1 MFRDFFIYSAEVL
14 AAAGLSTTVART
26 NIDADADFECY
37 AQSSTQISRL
47 ARVTQTESSSGRQMQ
62 DGPNPLT
69 GAFSDGR
76 HLFSFPVAKVFKRG
90 STLISNIVDESGAGN
105 QVRLAYHGA
114 KVFPRWPFPRPEYV
128 ARELFS
134 YTVPFVAVATD
145 PFGVGTI
152 AVGGVG
158 IYTVRIQEDADFEIR
173 KWTITHDQA
182 IPAAS
187 DSVALMMLS
196 DESANVQL
204 MDRPIPVESLGGAI
218 FSDADFSANYPY
230 TLRVPKLIRA
240 GNVLTVT
247 VRNLCAAPLAL
258 RMVLWGAKCY
268 SDLPR

>member
-14 AAAGLSTTVART
+14 AAAGLSNTAART
-26 NIDADADFECY
+26 NIDADADFEIY
-37 AQSSTQISRL
+37 AQTATAIDRR
-47 ARVTQTESSSGRQMQ
+47 ARVTQVETSSGRQMQ

-69 GAFSDGR
+69 GAFGDGR
-76 HLFSFPVAKVFKRG
+76 HPFQFPVAKVLKRG
-90 STLISNIVDESGAGN
+90 STFISNIIDESGAGN
-105 QVRLAYHGA
+105 QIRLAYHGA

-128 ARELFS
+128 ARELFN
-134 YTVPFVAVATD
+134 YVVPFVAVATD

-158 IYTVRIQEDADFEIR
+158 IYTVRVQQDADFELR
-173 KWTITHDQA
+173 RWTITHDQA

-187 DSVALMMLS
+187 DSVATMMLS
-196 DESANVQL
+196 DESAQVQL
-204 MDRPIPVESLGGAI
+204 MDRPIPVESLGGTI
-218 FSDADFSANYPY
+218 FSDVDPSANDPY
-230 TLRVPKLIRA
+230 VLRVPKLIRA

-268 SDLPR
+268 SEAPR